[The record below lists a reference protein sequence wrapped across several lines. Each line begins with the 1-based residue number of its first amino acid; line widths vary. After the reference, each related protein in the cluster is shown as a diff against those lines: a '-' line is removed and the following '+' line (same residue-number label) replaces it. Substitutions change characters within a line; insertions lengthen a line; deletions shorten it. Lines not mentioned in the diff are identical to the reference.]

1 MHLPWI
7 ISLCQLCCWQFK
19 NTRKHADSQTQ
30 LKAVSGLSTDHGRG
44 ASVNQPR
51 VLMCKIR
58 LSVAVMSHIADSFR
72 QVENA
77 VFCML
82 LFFSQKWYD
91 TIRDA
96 ISTCAEKL
104 TWVSLIYCLEP
115 TTKKWNDASACAIN
129 CVSANSLCPNLCV
142 HTMNTNIIGR
152 CMWWLELQTAST
164 PAAVTVLISL
174 STPRTTILLVDVLWW
189 HLL

>member
-1 MHLPWI
+1 
-7 ISLCQLCCWQFK
+7 
-19 NTRKHADSQTQ
+19 
-30 LKAVSGLSTDHGRG
+30 
-44 ASVNQPR
+44 
-51 VLMCKIR
+51 
-58 LSVAVMSHIADSFR
+58 MSHIADSFR

-129 CVSANSLCPNLCV
+129 CVSANSVCPNLCV

-152 CMWWLELQTAST
+152 CMWWLELQMAST

-174 STPRTTILLVDVLWW
+174 PTPRTTILLVDVLWW
-189 HLL
+189 HLFVIIQEVISWYAGCIVLFAVSSEETSDEPGERPHKRKRGHDNKLVTRVCSNTCVLLIH